1 MKVHEFETIV
11 NKLHMETRDSKHR
24 IAYFVHNGT
33 RIVKTMRSHGKGKFI
48 PEHLIRKQLHL
59 DQDQFTGLYSCS
71 IGEPEYIEILT
82 KKGVIVEEK
91 KQTDAPADKDKKAE
105 QLSA

>member
-1 MKVHEFETIV
+1 
-11 NKLHMETRDSKHR
+11 
-24 IAYFVHNGT
+24 
-33 RIVKTMRSHGKGKFI
+33 
-48 PEHLIRKQLHL
+48 
-59 DQDQFTGLYSCS
+59 LYSCS

-105 QLSA
+105 QPSA